1 MASNKPVVA
10 PPATAVT
17 PAPLDRKALE
27 RVLARAAELQGTSAG
42 GDAASD
48 RISESQILEIA
59 REVGLSSDSVSQ
71 ALAEERTR
79 VDLPEESGW
88 LGRVAGPG
96 MVTAARAVSGTQHQV
111 LERIDT
117 WMQRDECLRVQR
129 RFTERIVWEARHDW
143 VGSVKRILNVG
154 GSGYRLARAR
164 QVAATVLPLES
175 GRVLVRLDADIA
187 THRSNRI
194 RAGGGTASLG
204 AIAGA
209 GAMAIGAAA
218 HVALLGVLAVGAMPV
233 AIAGAA
239 AYHITRSHR
248 HFAERAQ
255 LALEQML
262 DRLEHGGGRRGG
274 TLLDVINAAA
284 PLLR

>member
-1 MASNKPVVA
+1 M
-10 PPATAVT
+10 
-17 PAPLDRKALE
+17 
-27 RVLARAAELQGTSAG
+27 LARAAELQGTAADGDSA
-42 GDAASD
+42 SE

-59 REVGLSSDSVSQ
+59 REVGLSSASVNQ

-96 MVTAARAVSGTQHQV
+96 MVSATRAVSGTQRQV
-111 LERIDT
+111 LDRVDT

-143 VGSVKRILNVG
+143 VGSVKRVLNVG
-154 GSGYRLARAR
+154 GSGYQLSRAR

-187 THRSNRI
+187 THRGNRV
-194 RAGGGTASLG
+194 RAGGGTATVG
-204 AIAGA
+204 AISGA
-209 GAMAIGAAA
+209 GAMAVGAAA
-218 HVALLGVLAVGAMPV
+218 HLALLGVFAVGALPV
-233 AIAGAA
+233 AVAGAVG
-239 AYHITRSHR
+239 YHIARSHR
-248 HFAERAQ
+248 HFAERTQ

-262 DRLEHGGGRRGG
+262 DRLEYGGGRRGG
-274 TLLDVINAAA
+274 TLLDVITAAA